1 MFPMKRAVPFSVRQ
15 FSQLQ
20 VGSQIRISGAITRES
35 IQRMANDLNWDSPVR
50 DDGSIRSCSHWFLPT
65 NYEYYKRSELGVDG
79 KRELI
84 PGARVMWAGARLHLK
99 RPIFP
104 EEQVKQVRTL
114 ASVKEKKGKS
124 GSLKFL
130 TYRSEWMDGGNNEL
144 LEEEV
149 DLALILN
156 SSHNPNSGRREPP
169 ASGVVKTETWNLDSL
184 NLFTYSMLTRN
195 PHKIH
200 YDLDYATRVEGY
212 ENLVIHGPLLAY
224 LALDMA
230 QRVGAP
236 ELTTFSCRNLSP
248 FFIGHPFNLS
258 LTENNI
264 VEAIDHNGIVGM
276 RAWFS

>member
-1 MFPMKRAVPFSVRQ
+1 MQSRT
-15 FSQLQ
+15 
-20 VGSQIRISGAITRES
+20 SGVITRES

-79 KRELI
+79 RPSLEH
-84 PGARVMWAGARLHLK
+84 GARVMWAGARLHLK

-104 EEQVKQVRTL
+104 EEEVHQVKTL
-114 ASVKEKKGKS
+114 SSVKEKTGKS

-130 TYRSEWMDGGNNEL
+130 TYRSEWKDGKNNEL
-144 LEEEV
+144 LDEEV

-156 SSHNPNSGRREPP
+156 SSHNPSSGKRELP
-169 ASGVVKTETWNLDSL
+169 SSDVVARETWNLDSL

-200 YDLDYATRVEGY
+200 YDLDHATRVEGY

-230 QRVGAP
+230 QRIGLP
-236 ELTTFSCRNLSP
+236 GLTQFSCRNLSP
-248 FFIGHPFNLS
+248 FFLGHQFSLL
-258 LTENNI
+258 LTEANAI
-264 VEAIDHNGIVGM
+264 EAVDHSGIVGM
-276 RAWFS
+276 RASFS